1 MTTRNAT
8 QLDALEDEDLIWEA
22 RNGPQSNLFTKE
34 LADRLDDVIDQ
45 LEKVKAELKDAQRLR
60 A

>member
-1 MTTRNAT
+1 MTYSAT

-22 RNGPQSNLFTKE
+22 LNGPQSNLFTKE
-34 LADRLDDVIDQ
+34 LANRLDDVIDQ
-45 LEKVKAELKDAQRLR
+45 LEKTKAELKDAQRLR

>member
-1 MTTRNAT
+1 MTYSAT

-22 RNGPQSNLFTKE
+22 LHGPQSNLFTKE
-34 LADRLDDVIDQ
+34 LANRLDDVIDL
-45 LEKVKAELKDAQRLR
+45 LEKTKAELKDAQRLR

>member
-22 RNGPQSNLFTKE
+22 RNGPQSNLLHFT
-34 LADRLDDVIDQ
+34 V
-45 LEKVKAELKDAQRLR
+45 
-60 A
+60 